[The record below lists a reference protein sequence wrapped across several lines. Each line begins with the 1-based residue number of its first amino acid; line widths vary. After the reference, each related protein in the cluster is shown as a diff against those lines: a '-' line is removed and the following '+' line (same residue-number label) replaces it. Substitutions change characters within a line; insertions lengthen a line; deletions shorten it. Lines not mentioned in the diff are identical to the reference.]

1 MALRNTT
8 WHKVEPG
15 QIISFVYKTK
25 NETRGYKR
33 TIMLLNPD
41 LKYRKKSTGRIKRYV
56 VGLVLDTQ
64 ITRPLTTTKVEQLF
78 NRTGGLEMEEDALAA
93 NLPDTIS
100 KAQNTKLYNRLKAFV
115 RTNKNYRTFDRRECL
130 KRRVYLEVDY
140 KGIPKD
146 TLDRFESEQRIENAF
161 VNKFLE
167 DQLEFR
173 KKELKI

>member
-8 WHKVEPG
+8 WTKVEPG

-25 NETRGYKR
+25 KETRGYKR
-33 TIMLLNPD
+33 TILLLNPD

-146 TLDRFESEQRIENAF
+146 TLDRFESEQRIKNAF
-161 VNKFLE
+161 MLE
-167 DQLEFR
+167 D
-173 KKELKI
+173 

>member
-1 MALRNTT
+1 MALKNTT

-15 QIISFVYKTK
+15 QIISFVYKTT

-130 KRRVYLEVDY
+130 KRRVYLEAML
-140 KGIPKD
+140 
-146 TLDRFESEQRIENAF
+146 TLAYGEIFEKYYA
-161 VNKFLE
+161 V
-167 DQLEFR
+167 
-173 KKELKI
+173 KILFS

>member
-15 QIISFVYKTK
+15 QIISFVYKSK
-25 NETRGYKR
+25 GENRGYKR

-56 VGLVLDTQ
+56 VGMVLDTQ

-78 NRTGGLEMEEDALAA
+78 NRTGGLEVEEEALAA

-115 RTNKNYRTFDRRECL
+115 KTNKNYRTFDRRECL

-161 VNKFLE
+161 MLE
-167 DQLEFR
+167 D
-173 KKELKI
+173 

>member
-146 TLDRFESEQRIENAF
+146 TLDRFETEQRIENAF
-161 VNKFLE
+161 MLE
-167 DQLEFR
+167 D
-173 KKELKI
+173 

>member
-146 TLDRFESEQRIENAF
+146 TLDRFESEQRIENNF
-161 VNKFLE
+161 MLE
-167 DQLEFR
+167 E
-173 KKELKI
+173 

>member
-25 NETRGYKR
+25 GENRGYKR

-78 NRTGGLEMEEDALAA
+78 NRTGGLEVEEEALAA

-130 KRRVYLEVDY
+130 KRRVYLEIDY

-146 TLDRFESEQRIENAF
+146 TLDRFESEQRVKNSF
-161 VNKFLE
+161 MLE
-167 DQLEFR
+167 D
-173 KKELKI
+173 

>member
-56 VGLVLDTQ
+56 VGIVLDTQ

-78 NRTGGLEMEEDALAA
+78 NRTGGLEMEEEALAA

-146 TLDRFESEQRIENAF
+146 TLDRFESEQRIKNAF
-161 VNKFLE
+161 MLE
-167 DQLEFR
+167 D
-173 KKELKI
+173 

>member
-78 NRTGGLEMEEDALAA
+78 NRTGGLEVEEEALAA

-115 RTNKNYRTFDRRECL
+115 KTNKNYRTFDRRECL

-146 TLDRFESEQRIENAF
+146 TLDRFESEQRIKNAF
-161 VNKFLE
+161 MLE
-167 DQLEFR
+167 D
-173 KKELKI
+173 

>member
-8 WHKVEPG
+8 WHKVAPG

-146 TLDRFESEQRIENAF
+146 TLDRFESEQRIKNAF
-161 VNKFLE
+161 MLE
-167 DQLEFR
+167 D
-173 KKELKI
+173 

>member
-15 QIISFVYKTK
+15 QIISFVYKSK
-25 NETRGYKR
+25 GENRGYKR

-56 VGLVLDTQ
+56 VGIVLDTQ

-78 NRTGGLEMEEDALAA
+78 NRTGGLEVEEEALAA

-115 RTNKNYRTFDRRECL
+115 KTNKNYRTFDRRECL
-130 KRRVYLEVDY
+130 KRRVYLELDY

-161 VNKFLE
+161 MLE
-167 DQLEFR
+167 D
-173 KKELKI
+173 

>member
-15 QIISFVYKTK
+15 QIISFVYKSK
-25 NETRGYKR
+25 GENRGYKR

-78 NRTGGLEMEEDALAA
+78 NRTGGLEIEEEALAA

-146 TLDRFESEQRIENAF
+146 TLDRFESEQRIKNAF
-161 VNKFLE
+161 MLE
-167 DQLEFR
+167 E
-173 KKELKI
+173 

>member
-146 TLDRFESEQRIENAF
+146 TLDRFESEQSIKNAF
-161 VNKFLE
+161 MLE
-167 DQLEFR
+167 D
-173 KKELKI
+173 

>member
-146 TLDRFESEQRIENAF
+146 TLDRFESEQRIKKAF
-161 VNKFLE
+161 MLE
-167 DQLEFR
+167 D
-173 KKELKI
+173 

>member
-25 NETRGYKR
+25 GETRGYKR

-146 TLDRFESEQRIENAF
+146 TLDRFESEQRIKNAF
-161 VNKFLE
+161 MLE
-167 DQLEFR
+167 D
-173 KKELKI
+173 

>member
-15 QIISFVYKTK
+15 QIITFTYKTK
-25 NETRGYKR
+25 NENRGYKR

-64 ITRPLTTTKVEQLF
+64 ITRPITTTKVEQLF

-146 TLDRFESEQRIENAF
+146 TLDTFTAEQVSKNAF
-161 VNKFLE
+161 MLE
-167 DQLEFR
+167 D
-173 KKELKI
+173 

>member
-56 VGLVLDTQ
+56 VGMVLDTQ

-115 RTNKNYRTFDRRECL
+115 RTNKNYRTFDRRECS

-146 TLDRFESEQRIENAF
+146 TLDRFESEQRIKNAF
-161 VNKFLE
+161 MLE
-167 DQLEFR
+167 D
-173 KKELKI
+173 

>member
-33 TIMLLNPD
+33 TIILLNHD

-146 TLDRFESEQRIENAF
+146 TLDRFESEQRIKNAF
-161 VNKFLE
+161 MLE
-167 DQLEFR
+167 D
-173 KKELKI
+173 

>member
-115 RTNKNYRTFDRRECL
+115 KTNKNYRTFDRRECL

-146 TLDRFESEQRIENAF
+146 TLDRFESEQRIKNAF
-161 VNKFLE
+161 MLE
-167 DQLEFR
+167 D
-173 KKELKI
+173 

>member
-130 KRRVYLEVDY
+130 KRRVYLAVDY

-146 TLDRFESEQRIENAF
+146 TLDRFESEQRIKNAF
-161 VNKFLE
+161 MLE
-167 DQLEFR
+167 D
-173 KKELKI
+173 

>member
-1 MALRNTT
+1 MALKNTT

-15 QIISFVYKTK
+15 QIISFVYKSK
-25 NETRGYKR
+25 GENRGYKR

-56 VGLVLDTQ
+56 VGMVLDTQ

-78 NRTGGLEMEEDALAA
+78 NRTGGLEVEEEALAA

-115 RTNKNYRTFDRRECL
+115 KTNKNYRTFDRRECL
-130 KRRVYLEVDY
+130 KRRVYLELDY

-161 VNKFLE
+161 MLE
-167 DQLEFR
+167 D
-173 KKELKI
+173 

>member
-8 WHKVEPG
+8 WHKVAPG

-25 NETRGYKR
+25 KETRGYKR

-41 LKYRKKSTGRIKRYV
+41 LKYRKKYTGRIKRYV

-146 TLDRFESEQRIENAF
+146 TLDRFESEQRIKNAF
-161 VNKFLE
+161 MLE
-167 DQLEFR
+167 D
-173 KKELKI
+173 

>member
-146 TLDRFESEQRIENAF
+146 TLDRFESEQRIKNAF
-161 VNKFLE
+161 MLE
-167 DQLEFR
+167 D
-173 KKELKI
+173 

>member
-115 RTNKNYRTFDRRECL
+115 KTNKNYRTFDRRECL

-146 TLDRFESEQRIENAF
+146 TLDRFETEQRIENAF
-161 VNKFLE
+161 MLE
-167 DQLEFR
+167 D
-173 KKELKI
+173 

>member
-1 MALRNTT
+1 MALKNTT

-25 NETRGYKR
+25 KETRGYKR
-33 TIMLLNPD
+33 TILLLNPD

-78 NRTGGLEMEEDALAA
+78 NRTGWLEMEEDALAA

-146 TLDRFESEQRIENAF
+146 TLDRFESEQRIKNAF
-161 VNKFLE
+161 MLE
-167 DQLEFR
+167 D
-173 KKELKI
+173 

>member
-8 WHKVEPG
+8 WQKVEPG
-15 QIISFVYKTK
+15 QIISFVYKSK
-25 NETRGYKR
+25 GENRGYKR

-56 VGLVLDTQ
+56 VGMVLDTQ

-78 NRTGGLEMEEDALAA
+78 NRTGGLEVEEEALAA

-115 RTNKNYRTFDRRECL
+115 KTNKNYRTFDRRECL

-146 TLDRFESEQRIENAF
+146 TLDRFESEQRIKNAF
-161 VNKFLE
+161 MLE
-167 DQLEFR
+167 D
-173 KKELKI
+173 

>member
-1 MALRNTT
+1 MAIKNTA
-8 WHKVEPG
+8 WHAVEPG
-15 QIISFVYKTK
+15 QIVSFRYKSEGSK
-25 NETRGYKR
+25 RSYKR
-33 TIMLLNPD
+33 TVLILNPD
-41 LKYRKKSTGRIKRYV
+41 MRYRKKSTGRIKRYV

-146 TLDRFESEQRIENAF
+146 TLDRFESEQRIKNAF
-161 VNKFLE
+161 MLE
-167 DQLEFR
+167 D
-173 KKELKI
+173 

>member
-1 MALRNTT
+1 MALKNTT

-115 RTNKNYRTFDRRECL
+115 KTNKNYRTFDRRECL

-146 TLDRFESEQRIENAF
+146 TLDRFESEQRIKNAF
-161 VNKFLE
+161 MLE
-167 DQLEFR
+167 D
-173 KKELKI
+173 

>member
-15 QIISFVYKTK
+15 QIISFVYKSK
-25 NETRGYKR
+25 GENRGYKR

-56 VGLVLDTQ
+56 VGMVLDTQ

-78 NRTGGLEMEEDALAA
+78 NRTGGLEVEEEALAA

-115 RTNKNYRTFDRRECL
+115 KTNKNYRTFDRRECL

-146 TLDRFESEQRIENAF
+146 TLDRFETEQRIENAF
-161 VNKFLE
+161 MLE
-167 DQLEFR
+167 D
-173 KKELKI
+173 

>member
-15 QIISFVYKTK
+15 QIISFVYKSK
-25 NETRGYKR
+25 GENRGYKR

-56 VGLVLDTQ
+56 VGMVLDTQ

-78 NRTGGLEMEEDALAA
+78 NRTGGLEVEEEALAA

-115 RTNKNYRTFDRRECL
+115 KTNKNYRTFDRRECL
-130 KRRVYLEVDY
+130 KRRVYLELDY

-161 VNKFLE
+161 MLE
-167 DQLEFR
+167 D
-173 KKELKI
+173 

>member
-15 QIISFVYKTK
+15 QIISFVYKSK
-25 NETRGYKR
+25 GENRGYKR

-56 VGLVLDTQ
+56 VGIVLDTQ

-146 TLDRFESEQRIENAF
+146 TLDRFESEQRIKNAF
-161 VNKFLE
+161 MLE
-167 DQLEFR
+167 D
-173 KKELKI
+173 

>member
-15 QIISFVYKTK
+15 QIISFVYKSK
-25 NETRGYKR
+25 GENRGYKR

-56 VGLVLDTQ
+56 VGMVLDTQ

-161 VNKFLE
+161 MLE
-167 DQLEFR
+167 D
-173 KKELKI
+173 

>member
-146 TLDRFESEQRIENAF
+146 TLDRFESEQRIKHAF
-161 VNKFLE
+161 MLE
-167 DQLEFR
+167 D
-173 KKELKI
+173 

>member
-1 MALRNTT
+1 MAIRNTT

-15 QIISFVYKTK
+15 QIISFVYKSK
-25 NETRGYKR
+25 GENRGYKR

-56 VGLVLDTQ
+56 VGMVLDTQ

-78 NRTGGLEMEEDALAA
+78 NRTGGLEVEEEALAA

-115 RTNKNYRTFDRRECL
+115 KTNKNYRTFDRRECL

-161 VNKFLE
+161 MLE
-167 DQLEFR
+167 D
-173 KKELKI
+173 

>member
-15 QIISFVYKTK
+15 QIISFVYKSK
-25 NETRGYKR
+25 GENRGYKR

-56 VGLVLDTQ
+56 VGIVLDTQ

-78 NRTGGLEMEEDALAA
+78 NRTGGLEIEEEALAA

-115 RTNKNYRTFDRRECL
+115 KTNKNYRTFDRRECL

-146 TLDRFESEQRIENAF
+146 TLDRFESEQRIKNAF
-161 VNKFLE
+161 MLE
-167 DQLEFR
+167 E
-173 KKELKI
+173 

>member
-78 NRTGGLEMEEDALAA
+78 NRTGGLEVEEEAFAA

-146 TLDRFESEQRIENAF
+146 TLDRFESEQRIKNAF
-161 VNKFLE
+161 MLE
-167 DQLEFR
+167 D
-173 KKELKI
+173 

>member
-15 QIISFVYKTK
+15 QIISFVYKSK
-25 NETRGYKR
+25 GENRGYKR

-56 VGLVLDTQ
+56 VGMVLDTQ

-146 TLDRFESEQRIENAF
+146 TLDRFESEQRIKNAF
-161 VNKFLE
+161 MLE
-167 DQLEFR
+167 D
-173 KKELKI
+173 